1 MQVRRISEIEG
12 TDRDVTA
19 ASGAWR
25 SKRILL
31 ASDGFGYSV
40 SETVVYAGTE
50 TDICYAN
57 HVEAVYCIS
66 GKMILVDRDENEEH
80 IITPGTLHVLDD
92 ADNHTI
98 KPIEDSTFLCIF
110 TPALTG
116 REDHDENGV
125 YPLLTD
131 EVVGAK

>member
-1 MQVRRISEIEG
+1 MQVRRVSEIEG

-50 TDICYAN
+50 TDIRYEN

-66 GKMILVDRDENEEH
+66 GKMILVDRDENVEH
-80 IITPGTLHVLDD
+80 VIEPGTLHLLDD

-98 KPIEDSTFLCIF
+98 KPVVDSTFLCIF
-110 TPALTG
+110 TPPLTG
-116 REDHDENGV
+116 REDHDANGV

-131 EVVGAK
+131 E